1 MGTGK
6 RPPAQGQPLKTDA
19 DDSPP
24 AASSTSAAAPPP
36 AKRQRVS
43 RACDQCRNARE
54 KCDGI
59 RPACF
64 PCASQNRDCTWQ
76 EPNRKRGVQ
85 TGYIRTLETSLGWI
99 FDKFPGAEDALH
111 GLITHHGGQGAALL
125 ADRQTPSSSRLHRR
139 WMRSSVRR
147 DIDLALSGR
156 TDNDEDSTKPSRGP
170 ARDASGQLSSDADE
184 PDDGDF
190 RYRDEDVKPREP
202 PSEDLAAAAQKP
214 QQQLRQSSSIADST
228 LVLLPADPRFGK
240 GHHREIYFQPLRL
253 PTNHWRL
260 LDVYFAYT
268 HAWFPIVE
276 KPELLRAAYAYSEEG
291 LAMTRHD
298 PGSGTHAELWAV
310 FAVAAYQDLACV
322 SAGSE
327 RLPSDQSGLTPDD
340 IYRTARNLVPLEN
353 GSFEVG
359 HVNALLLL
367 AQINLGR
374 QNLTAAWMLTGMAV
388 RIALRLGLHR
398 PSLPAKSRRQM
409 HAFMGCF
416 ILDSLVATML
426 GTPAHLRSPDMVVAV
441 SAPESDLDEWQP
453 WNSCVGFGKSGSH
466 AAQSRNPAHTISS
479 FVALLDLH
487 RVLTTQL
494 CGSPHKTASGD
505 AEELLSPGS
514 EALLLPLKR
523 HAYRDYVTKGEPL
536 AAPNPPASLLRL
548 AYLCIEARITST
560 EDHGV
565 RTQALAACANQY
577 VDAFGTC
584 GLPPLFSSYLYIA
597 GELPRRDG
605 TSPRPLPVSADLPA
619 AARQVWDPTGTVT
632 AQIGTGLGNSP
643 MSAYPMVLHD
653 LLLESTTKMQAQQQL
668 PTPTSTAYQPD
679 AVAEATPGL
688 SNPVG
693 GVRTHGNVFRGPPP
707 TSSLV
712 RFEHDSSSMGM
723 APRVDES
730 VLFDQVD
737 LANNMAFDSNFLTV
751 HRPSFGSNGPLDHE
765 AILDDIALM
774 DRPDM
779 MESESLFMANLG
791 FPATHVAHY
800 PQDFM
805 EFS

>member
-1 MGTGK
+1 MGTAK
-6 RPPAQGQPLKTDA
+6 RPSAQGHTLKPDTNN
-19 DDSPP
+19 STP
-24 AASSTSAAAPPP
+24 AAAAATAAPP

-64 PCASQNRDCTWQ
+64 PCASQNRDCTWE

-147 DIDLALSGR
+147 DIDMALSGR
-156 TDNDEDSTKPSRGP
+156 IEIDDDGGKPAQAQP
-170 ARDASGQLSSDADE
+170 RDTSGQLSSDGDE
-184 PDDGDF
+184 PDDGEFGSIDG
-190 RYRDEDVKPREP
+190 DVKPQ
-202 PSEDLAAAAQKP
+202 PSPADNVLMAGQT
-214 QQQLRQSSSIADST
+214 LRQEPAQNSSTADAA
-228 LVLLPADPRFGK
+228 LVLLPADPRSRSGYRQFLP
-240 GHHREIYFQPLRL
+240 RPLRL
-253 PTNHWRL
+253 PLNHWRL

-268 HAWFPIVE
+268 HAWFPVVE
-276 KPELLRAAYAYSEEG
+276 KPELLRAAYAYPSEG
-291 LAMTRHD
+291 LSIARHEQ
-298 PGSGTHAELWAV
+298 GSGIHAELWAV
-310 FAVAAYQDLACV
+310 FAVAAYQDYACATTGSQCPGIEQTSLA
-322 SAGSE
+322 
-327 RLPSDQSGLTPDD
+327 PDE
-340 IYRTARNLVPLEN
+340 IYRTARNLVPLDN

-398 PSLPAKSRRQM
+398 ASPTAKSRRQM

-416 ILDSLVATML
+416 ILDSLIAAML
-426 GTPAHLRSPDMVVAV
+426 SSPPHLRSADMVVAV

-453 WNSCVGFGKSGSH
+453 WNPCTGFGSSGSH
-466 AAQSRNPAHTISS
+466 GGLSRNPAHTISS

-494 CGSPHKTASGD
+494 CISLQNAVSGG
-505 AEELLSPGS
+505 AEELLGPNS
-514 EALLLPLKR
+514 EALLEPLRR
-523 HAYRDYVTKGEPL
+523 HAYRDHVTQGEPL
-536 AAPNPPASLLRL
+536 AAPNPPAAMLRL
-548 AYLCIEARITST
+548 AYLCIEARITPTSNVQ
-560 EDHGV
+560 G
-565 RTQALAACANQY
+565 RAQALAACANRY
-577 VDAFGTC
+577 VETFGIC

-597 GELPRRDG
+597 GELFRRG
-605 TSPRPLPVSADLPA
+605 GASHQQLPISTDLPA
-619 AARQVWDPTGTVT
+619 AARRVWDPTGAAT
-632 AQIGTGLGNSP
+632 AQASTHHGNSP
-643 MSAYPMVLHD
+643 VPTYPMALHD
-653 LLLESTTKMQAQQQL
+653 LLLEGASNIQAQQQL
-668 PTPTSTAYQPD
+668 STSTSTSYQPD
-679 AVAEATPGL
+679 TISEVTQGL
-688 SNPVG
+688 NSPAG
-693 GVRTHGNVFRGPPP
+693 RVRASGDVFRRPPP

-712 RFEHDSSSMGM
+712 GYVHESGTINM
-723 APRVDES
+723 APHVEEA

-737 LANNMAFDSNFLTV
+737 LANNMTPDSQFLAV

-765 AILDDIALM
+765 AILDDLALM
-774 DRPDM
+774 DRPDIL
-779 MESESLFMANLG
+779 ESESLFMANLG
-791 FPATHVAHY
+791 FPATHMAHY